1 MSSTIKCKKCGNEI
15 EVSEALK
22 HQIEE
27 QVLSAVDTKHKE
39 ELEAARKQAE
49 ENAVKKINIEFEAQ
63 LKNLAKEKDE
73 EKERNNKL
81 LKQLDELLSEVR
93 NLKRKD
99 QERELEMKKKLSE
112 EEEGIRLDA
121 KKKADEEHQL
131 KELEKDKK
139 LQDALKQIEELKSKI
154 QQGSQQSQGEVLELE
169 LERILKT
176 EFPSDILKEV
186 KKGER
191 GADIVHVVVDKLGR
205 ECGTILWES
214 KNAKWDKNWMG
225 KLKED
230 QRSKKAELSILVSVN
245 KPEWL
250 TSFTYRDGVWISTLE
265 SVVPL
270 AFALRFNLISL
281 HHERVS
287 GEGKNEKMEIMYKYL
302 MGQEFRN
309 RVESIVEAFGNLQD
323 EMEREKRWFSAK
335 WSRQEKEIRKVLDS
349 THGMY
354 GDLQGIIGRSL
365 PEIKTLGLPDEIK
378 KEDGQTRIV

>member
-1 MSSTIKCKKCGNEI
+1 MTSTIKCKKCGNEI
-15 EVSEALK
+15 EVSEALR

-27 QVLSAVDTKHKE
+27 QVLSSVDVKHKE
-39 ELEAARKQAE
+39 ELETAKKLAE
-49 ENAVKKINIEFEAQ
+49 ENAGKKIGEQFEVQ

-81 LKQLDELLSEVR
+81 LKQLDELLDQVR
-93 NLKRKD
+93 GLKRKD
-99 QERELEMKKKLSE
+99 EEREHEMKKKLSE
-112 EEEGIRLDA
+112 EEEGIRIDA

-169 LERILKT
+169 LERILKS
-176 EFPSDILKEV
+176 EFPADILKEV

-191 GADIVHVVVDKLGR
+191 GADIVHVIVDKLGR

-214 KNAKWDKNWMG
+214 KNAKWDKNWMA

-250 TSFTYRDGVWISTLE
+250 KSFTYREGVWITTLE

-309 RVESIVEAFGNLQD
+309 RVETIVEAFGNLQD

-365 PEIKTLGLPDEIK
+365 PEIKTLGLPDAVE
-378 KEDGQTRIV
+378 EDGQTKIV

>member
-1 MSSTIKCKKCGNEI
+1 MSSNTIKCKKCGNEI

-27 QVLSAVDTKHKE
+27 QVLKTLKE
-39 ELEAARKQAE
+39 EHKAEIEKAKKSAEEDFEKKFRSQFQAE
-49 ENAVKKINIEFEAQ
+49 LKI
-63 LKNLAKEKDE
+63 L
-73 EKERNNKL
+73 EKENEAEKESNKKL
-81 LKQLDELLSEVR
+81 LKQMDELIESQRE
-93 NLKRKD
+93 LKRKD
-99 QERELEMKKKLSE
+99 AERELEMKKKLMD

-154 QQGSQQSQGEVLELE
+154 QQGSQQSQGEILELE
-169 LERILKT
+169 LERILKR
-176 EFPSDILKEV
+176 EFPADILKEV

-191 GADIVHVVVDKLGR
+191 GADIVHVVIDKLGR
-205 ECGTILWES
+205 ECGTILWET
-214 KNAKWDKNWMG
+214 KNAKWDKNWIA
-225 KLKED
+225 KLKGD

-265 SVVPL
+265 SIVPL

-281 HHERVS
+281 HHERIS

-309 RVESIVEAFGNLQD
+309 RVETIVEAFGNLQD

-365 PEIKTLGLPDEIK
+365 PEIKTLGLPDAIE
-378 KEDGQTRIV
+378 EDGQTKIV

>member
-27 QVLSAVDTKHKE
+27 QVLSSVDTKHKE
-39 ELEAARKQAE
+39 EIETAKKQAE
-49 ENAVKKINIEFEAQ
+49 ENAGKKISKQFEVE
-63 LKNLAKEKDE
+63 LKNLTKEKDE

-99 QERELEMKKKLSE
+99 EEREIEMKKKLSE
-112 EEEGIRLDA
+112 EEEVIRLDA

-169 LERILKT
+169 LERILKS

-191 GADIVHVVVDKLGR
+191 GADIVHVVIDKLGR
-205 ECGTILWES
+205 ECGMILWES
-214 KNAKWDKNWMG
+214 KNAKWDKNWTG

-230 QRSKKAELSILVSVN
+230 QRSKKAELSILVSIN

-250 TSFTYRDGVWISTLE
+250 KSFTYRDGVWITTLE

-309 RVESIVEAFGNLQD
+309 RVETIVEAFGNLQD

-365 PEIKTLGLPDEIK
+365 PEIKTLGLPDAVEDK
-378 KEDGQTRIV
+378 DGQTKID

>member
-1 MSSTIKCKKCGNEI
+1 MTSTIKCKKCGNEI

-27 QVLSAVDTKHKE
+27 QVLSSVDTKHKE
-39 ELEAARKQAE
+39 EIETAKKLAE
-49 ENAVKKINIEFEAQ
+49 ENAGKKIGEQFEIQ
-63 LKNLAKEKDE
+63 LKNLVKEKDE

-169 LERILKT
+169 LERILKS
-176 EFPSDILKEV
+176 EFPADILKEV

-302 MGQEFRN
+302 MGAEFRN
-309 RVESIVEAFGNLQD
+309 RVETIVEAFGNLQD

-365 PEIKTLGLPDEIK
+365 PEIKTLGLPSEVEE
-378 KEDGQTRIV
+378 EDGQTKIV

>member
-39 ELEAARKQAE
+39 EIETAKKLAG
-49 ENAVKKINIEFEAQ
+49 ENAGKKIGEQFEVQ

-81 LKQLDELLSEVR
+81 LKQLDELLGEVR

-169 LERILKT
+169 LERILKS
-176 EFPSDILKEV
+176 EFPADILKEV

-214 KNAKWDKNWMG
+214 KNAKWDKNWMA

-250 TSFTYRDGVWISTLE
+250 TSFTYREGVWISTLE

-309 RVESIVEAFGNLQD
+309 RVETIVEAFGNLQD

-365 PEIKTLGLPDEIK
+365 PEIKTLGLPDEIE
-378 KEDGQTRIV
+378 EDGQTKIV